1 MALALASTYVIMNR
15 RVVLFTAKVRLNLP
29 WLSDDAIIALFW
41 IYELNY
47 ALP

>member
-29 WLSDDAIIALFW
+29 WLSDDAIALFW